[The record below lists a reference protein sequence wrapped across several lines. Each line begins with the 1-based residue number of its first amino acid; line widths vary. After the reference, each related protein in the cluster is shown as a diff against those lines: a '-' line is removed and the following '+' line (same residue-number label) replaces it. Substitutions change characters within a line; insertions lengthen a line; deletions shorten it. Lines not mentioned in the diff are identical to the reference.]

1 MKVNINKKLVG
12 SKEEVD
18 KLIKEH
24 SNDPYVAVELDEENL
39 PVIQTNQSFI
49 PVEVTNA
56 VLRQVCIEY
65 KNQIADS
72 LYKDLPD
79 KHKEYTSHIYRKLQ
93 SQKKWTFFWYTCFM
107 IALLIILLGGK
118 I

>member
-18 KLIKEH
+18 NLIKEH
-24 SNDPYVAVELDEENL
+24 SNEPYVAVAFDKENL
-39 PVIQTNQSFI
+39 PVIETNQHFI
-49 PVEVTNA
+49 PIEVTNE
-56 VLRQVCIEY
+56 VLRQVCTEY
-65 KNQIADS
+65 KKQITDS

-93 SQKKWTFFWYTCFM
+93 AQKKWSFFWYTCFM
-107 IALLIILLGGK
+107 IALLIILLS
-118 I
+118 